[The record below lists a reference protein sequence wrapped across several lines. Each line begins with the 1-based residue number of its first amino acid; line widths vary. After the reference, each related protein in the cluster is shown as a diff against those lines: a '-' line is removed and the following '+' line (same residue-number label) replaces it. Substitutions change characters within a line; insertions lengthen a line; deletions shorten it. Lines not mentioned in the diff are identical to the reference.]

1 MRQAKREILDM
12 AGNMGEFSGTLSSEN
27 YNPSHP
33 PSPLFSD
40 VVTETHNDTII
51 THNSD
56 DLFSDYPVAL
66 TDAAAICCIIFIL
79 LGIPGNLIT
88 IIALARCKKVR
99 ILVIFAPNCTV
110 RF

>member
-1 MRQAKREILDM
+1 
-12 AGNMGEFSGTLSSEN
+12 MGEFSGTLLSAEN
-27 YNPSHP
+27 DNPSHLSSLAFP
-33 PSPLFSD
+33 D
-40 VVTETHNDTII
+40 MDDEVVHLVTDIRGNDTII
-51 THNSD
+51 NHNSD

-99 ILVIFAPNCTV
+99 NFQTYFYL
-110 RF
+110 